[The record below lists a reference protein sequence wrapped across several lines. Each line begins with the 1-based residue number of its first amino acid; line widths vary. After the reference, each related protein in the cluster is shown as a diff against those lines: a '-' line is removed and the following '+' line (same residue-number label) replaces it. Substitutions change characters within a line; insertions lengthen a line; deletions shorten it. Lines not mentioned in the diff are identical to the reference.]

1 MGRVRVCRSPEGAP
15 PALCLGQP
23 MVHQK
28 LLAVLKAKFIVR
40 RASQEAFTAGVNVS
54 TCLLVYTKIFKD

>member
-1 MGRVRVCRSPEGAP
+1 
-15 PALCLGQP
+15 